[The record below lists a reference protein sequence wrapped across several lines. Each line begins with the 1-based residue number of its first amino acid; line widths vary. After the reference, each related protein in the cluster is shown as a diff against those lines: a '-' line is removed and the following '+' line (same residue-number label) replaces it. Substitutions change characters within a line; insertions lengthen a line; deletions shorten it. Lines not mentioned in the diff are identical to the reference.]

1 MSSVDPDYV
10 SGGGGGVGGG
20 VDPDYVSGGGG
31 EVGGV
36 EKKVLAVFER
46 EFAVAIQQVE
56 MIKDMIAIQDGKRIF
71 SLNLEFAISMD
82 VTKQMIVLRLNFIF
96 LCLYQ
101 KEEELATIDE
111 RIFEVRRSVIMNK
124 SRDA

>member
-1 MSSVDPDYV
+1 MSSFYPDYA
-10 SGGGGGVGGG
+10 
-20 VDPDYVSGGGG
+20 SGGGG
-31 EVGGV
+31 EV

-56 MIKDMIAIQDGKRIF
+56 MIKDMIAICDGKRIF

-101 KEEELATIDE
+101 KEQELATIDE
-111 RIFEVRRSVIMNK
+111 RILEVRRSVIT
-124 SRDA
+124 